1 MIESIYTLFYTV
13 SLRRFYRQT
22 MKIEH
27 GTKREVV
34 ASFILTVSVILLVG
48 VSAAAADHVIQSAL
62 QLVL

>member
-1 MIESIYTLFYTV
+1 MMESIYTLFYTV
-13 SLRRFYRQT
+13 SLRRYRRL

-34 ASFILTVSVILLVG
+34 ASFILTVSVILVVG

>member
-1 MIESIYTLFYTV
+1 
-13 SLRRFYRQT
+13 

-34 ASFILTVSVILLVG
+34 ASFILTVSVILVVG